1 MTTNPG
7 RRVIEPEGNNPF
19 RSFRFAGGIAVVV
32 IVIVVLL
39 AALALASPFY
49 YLFKQ
54 VREDQV
60 GVRIRGGQIVGVVP
74 PGIYSDFGLY
84 VRMDTYS
91 TQEYK
96 FTATDPEVI
105 TKDTQRIGVT
115 VSGSVF
121 RPSIA
126 DEARVRALWTQ
137 YRSLYINDDALQL
150 KMNDLSNQAM
160 KVCVGDR
167 AFNDAV
173 IGSDRDALRTCIDDE
188 LNKLASAYGL
198 DIRNLVVPN
207 VALQAEA
214 QAKLDAITQSRLDTE
229 KAVQDEKKAIA
240 QGKAQQAEQEAA
252 IRVEQ
257 SKKQEETRQQTVLAQ
272 LEQQRL
278 EAQKS
283 VIEASKSNDL
293 LTAQKDLEISR
304 ARAAAAEQQA
314 KADLA
319 NQTAQAQ
326 LYQNNPNYYAYM
338 MAQTN
343 ASAIKETDKVIFA
356 PLGQFPNIVMGS
368 GVLPTFNVAPQSPTP
383 TTPTPTTTTP

>member
-1 MTTNPG
+1 MSNIPG
-7 RRVIEPEGNNPF
+7 RRIVDPEGGSRRF
-19 RSFRFAGGIAVVV
+19 RLAGGMLVLVIAAAVF
-32 IVIVVLL
+32 L
-39 AALALASPFY
+39 AVLALASPYY

-60 GVRIRGGQIVGVVP
+60 GVKIRGGQIVGVVP
-74 PGIYSDFGLY
+74 PGIYSDVGMF

-96 FTATDPEVI
+96 FSATDPEVI

-126 DEARVRALWTQ
+126 DEARVRLLWTQ
-137 YRSLYINDDALQL
+137 YKLIYVNDEALQT
-150 KMNDLSNQAM
+150 KMNDLSFQAM

-167 AFNDAV
+167 IFNDAV
-173 IGSDRDALRTCIDDE
+173 IGSDRDALRTCIDEE
-188 LNKLASAYGL
+188 LNKLAAAYGL
-198 DIRNLVVPN
+198 TIRNLVVPN
-207 VALQAEA
+207 VALQPEA

-229 KAVQDEKKAIA
+229 KAVQDERKAIA

-257 SKKQEETRQQTVLAQ
+257 SKKQEETRQQTILAQ

-278 EAQKS
+278 EAQKA

-293 LTAQKDLEISR
+293 LSAQKDLEISR
-304 ARAAAAEQQA
+304 AKAAAAEQQA

-319 NQTAQAQ
+319 NQTALAQ
-326 LYQNNPNYYAYM
+326 LYQDNPNYYAYM
-338 MAQTN
+338 LAQTN
-343 ASAIKETDKVIFA
+343 AGAIKETDKVIFA
-356 PLGQFPNIVMGS
+356 PLGQFPNIVLGNN
-368 GVLPTFNVAPQSPTP
+368 VLPTFNVAPQGGAQ
-383 TTPTPTTTTP
+383 TTTP